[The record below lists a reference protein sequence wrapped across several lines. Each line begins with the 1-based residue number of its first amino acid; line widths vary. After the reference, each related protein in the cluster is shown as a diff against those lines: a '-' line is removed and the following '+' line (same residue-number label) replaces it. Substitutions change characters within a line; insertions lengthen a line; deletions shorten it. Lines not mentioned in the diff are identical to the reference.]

1 MRACLISQLLH
12 LFALSVAIAISLA
25 ASSSLAHAKQE
36 FQDATNEGVDE
47 NPSPQER
54 RSRQQSGGGGR
65 RVYRD
70 RVAANW
76 ISDSQFWYRN
86 DLPEGQREFIFVDA
100 TEGTRDLAF
109 DHAAVKQAF
118 VGTED
123 ADRMPIER
131 LEYDDAGK
139 LIGLVG
145 KSKRYQWDATA
156 KKLTEVNG
164 DAADPS
170 KTPSNGNNNPN
181 RRPSRTGAETSVTFV
196 NRLAGSAELFWVSDD
211 GSKQSYGK
219 VEPGKSRDQH
229 TFGGHR
235 WEIHNDKGE
244 SLGIVVAD
252 DNGSEVTIDGRKF
265 EPAPTPRRRRDG
277 NRTERNDGRSPDG
290 KWTASVVDYNVV
302 VNSTD
307 SGESISL
314 SDDGKEGL
322 AYGQLIWSPDSQSLI
337 AFRMETVQ
345 RKEFHIVRSS
355 PPGGGRAVLQSQPYS
370 LPGDDFPKYE
380 PNIFHIQS
388 RQQVKPTVDRYEHE
402 WSSPRI
408 RFSKDGTKFT
418 YEQIDRGHSRF
429 RLIEVDVKSGSVRNL
444 VDEKSNTFIW
454 TAHNENN
461 TLRTINWLEKS
472 NQLIYV
478 TEKNGWRQFI
488 LLDANNGS
496 EIRELTP
503 RGIVCR
509 SIEKIDEENRILWFT
524 ASGRAGP
531 DRDGPDSEDQDPYF
545 IHYAKVE
552 LDTGKVTWL
561 TDGNGTHS
569 IEFSPNGKYVLDSYS
584 RVDMAPVTELR
595 SAEDGRLLCKLER
608 ADISGLQ
615 ANGWT
620 APEVFVT
627 KGRDGKTDIWGII
640 CRPKDYDPSKKYP
653 VIEDIYAGPQD
664 SFVPK
669 NFSPSQRFESLTS
682 LGFIVVKIDGMG
694 TANRSKAFHDVCWK
708 NLKDG
713 GFEDRILWIKAA
725 ATKYPELDLSRV
737 GIYGTS
743 AGGQNAAGGVLFHPE
758 FYKVAVAACGCH
770 DNRMDKASWNEQ
782 WMGYPVGPHYGES
795 SNIDNAYRLR
805 GKLLLIVGEVDTNVP
820 PESTLRFADAL
831 IRANKDFDLLVVPNS
846 GHGMGGVYGTR
857 RMHDYFVRQLLGQ
870 EPPDRNAE

>member
-1 MRACLISQLLH
+1 MRAYLLSQLIY
-12 LFALSVAIAISLA
+12 LSAWSIAAVICF
-25 ASSSLAHAKQE
+25 ASSPRLAHAKQE
-36 FQDATNEGVDE
+36 YQAVELNEVDE
-47 NPSPQER
+47 NPAPQER
-54 RSRQQSGGGGR
+54 RSRQQSEGGGR

-76 ISDSQFWYRN
+76 INDNQFWYRN
-86 DLPEGQREFIFVDA
+86 DLADSQREFIFVDA
-100 TEGTRDLAF
+100 AKGTRELAF

-123 ADRMPIER
+123 ADRFPIDR
-131 LEYDDAGK
+131 LEYDDSGK
-139 LIGLVG
+139 LIGLVS
-145 KSKRYQWDATA
+145 KSKRYQWDATT
-156 KKLTEVNG
+156 KKLNEVNG

-170 KTPSNGNNNPN
+170 KTPTNGNNNPN
-181 RRPSRTGAETSVTFV
+181 RRPSRTGAETSVSFV
-196 NRLAGSAELFWVSDD
+196 NRLAGSAELFWVSED

-235 WEIHNDKGE
+235 WEIFNEKGE
-244 SLGIVVAD
+244 SLGIIVAD
-252 DNGSEVTIDGRKF
+252 DNGSEVIIDGRKF
-265 EPAPTPRRRRDG
+265 EPAPTPRRRSDG
-277 NRTERNDGRSPDG
+277 NRAERNDGRSPDG
-290 KWTASVVDYNVV
+290 KWTASVVDFNVV
-302 VNSTD
+302 VRPTD
-307 SGESISL
+307 SDESISL
-314 SDDGKEGL
+314 SNDGKERL
-322 AYGQLIWSPDSQSLI
+322 AYGQSIWSPDSQSII
-337 AFRMETVQ
+337 AFRMESVQ
-345 RKEFHIVRSS
+345 RKEVHIVRSS

-370 LPGDDFPKYE
+370 LPGDDFPKHE
-380 PNIFHIQS
+380 LNVFHIGT
-388 RQQVKPTVDRYEHE
+388 QQQIKPTVDRYEHE

-408 RFSKDGTKFT
+408 RFSKDGSKFT
-418 YEQIDRGHSRF
+418 YEQVDRGHGRF
-429 RLIEVDVKSGSVRNL
+429 RLIEVDIKSGVVRNL

-454 TAHNENN
+454 TAHTENN
-461 TLRTINWLEKS
+461 SLRTINWLDKS
-472 NQLIYV
+472 DQMIYV

-488 LLDANNGS
+488 LLDTKSGD

-509 SIEKIDEENRILWFT
+509 SIEKIDEENRLLWFT
-524 ASGRAGP
+524 ASGR
-531 DRDGPDSEDQDPYF
+531 DGQAYEDQAHKGQDPYF

-569 IEFSPNGKYVLDSYS
+569 IEYSPNGKYLLDSYS

-595 SAEDGRLLCKLER
+595 SADDGRLLCKLEQ

-615 ANGWT
+615 ASGWK
-620 APEVFVT
+620 APEVFVA
-627 KGRDGKTDIWGII
+627 KGRDGTTEIWGII
-640 CRPKDYDPSKKYP
+640 CRPKDYDPNKRYP

-713 GFEDRILWIKAA
+713 GFEDRILWIKAVA
-725 ATKYPELDLSRV
+725 EKYPELDLSRL

-743 AGGQNAAGGVLFHPE
+743 AGGQNAAAGVLFHPD

-795 SNIDNAYRLR
+795 SNIDNAHRLR

-831 IRANKDFDLLVVPNS
+831 IRANKDFDLLVVPNA
-846 GHGMGGVYGTR
+846 GHGMGGAYGTR
-857 RMHDYFVRQLLGQ
+857 RMHDYFVRYLLGQ

>member
-1 MRACLISQLLH
+1 MRFFTSRLFLLPTLSIAYVICL
-12 LFALSVAIAISLA
+12 AGTARLA
-25 ASSSLAHAKQE
+25 QAKQE
-36 FQDATNEGVDE
+36 SEAIGIEGLNES
-47 NPSPQER
+47 PSPQER
-54 RSRQQSGGGGR
+54 RSRQQSGGR

-70 RVAANW
+70 RVSANW
-76 ISDSQFWYRN
+76 INDSQFWYRN
-86 DLPEGQREFIFVDA
+86 DLPDGQREFIFVDA
-100 TEGTRDLAF
+100 IRGTRELAF

-118 VGTED
+118 AGTED

-156 KKLTEVNG
+156 KKLTEVDGN
-164 DAADPS
+164 AADPS
-170 KTPSNGNNNPN
+170 KTPTDGNNAPN

-196 NRLAGSAELFWVSDD
+196 NRLAGAAELLWVSDD

-219 VEPGKSRDQH
+219 IEPGKSRDQH

-235 WEIHNDKGE
+235 WELLNDKGE
-244 SLGIVVAD
+244 SLGIIVAD
-252 DNGSEVTIDGRKF
+252 DNGSEVIIDGRKF
-265 EPAPTPRRRRDG
+265 EPAPPPRRRRDG
-277 NRTERNDGRSPDG
+277 NRAERNDGRSPDG
-290 KWTASVVDYNVV
+290 KWTASVVDFNIVV
-302 VNSTD
+302 RSAD
-307 SGESISL
+307 SGESITL

-322 AYGQLIWSPDSQSLI
+322 AYGQLVWSPDSQSLI
-337 AFRMETVQ
+337 AFRMESVQ

-418 YEQIDRGHSRF
+418 YEQIDRGHGRF
-429 RLIEVDVKSGSVRNL
+429 RLIEVDVKSGVVRNL

-454 TAHNENN
+454 TAHTENN
-461 TLRTINWLEKS
+461 TMRAINWLEKS
-472 NQLIYV
+472 DQMIYV

-488 LLDANNGS
+488 LLDANNGE

-503 RGIVCR
+503 GGIVCR
-509 SIEKIDEENRILWFT
+509 SIEKIDEENRVLWFT
-524 ASGRAGP
+524 ACGR
-531 DRDGPDSEDQDPYF
+531 EDQDPYF

-569 IEFSPNGKYVLDSYS
+569 VEFSPNGKYLLDRYS

-595 SAEDGRLLCKLER
+595 SAEDGRLLCKLEQ
-608 ADISGLQ
+608 ADISGLK
-615 ANGWT
+615 ASGWT
-620 APEVFVT
+620 APEAFVA

-653 VIEDIYAGPQD
+653 VIEDIYAGPHD

-669 NFSPSQRFESLTS
+669 SFSPSQRFESLTS
-682 LGFIVVKIDGMG
+682 LGFVVVQIDGMG

-725 ATKYPELDLSRV
+725 AAKYPELDVSRV

-743 AGGQNAAGGVLFHPE
+743 AGGQNAAAGVLFHPD

-782 WMGYPVGPHYGES
+782 WMGYPVGPHYAEC

-831 IRANKDFDLLVVPNS
+831 IRANKDFDLLVVPNA
-846 GHGMGGVYGTR
+846 GHGMGGAYGVR
-857 RMHDYFVRQLLGQ
+857 RMHDYFVRHLLGQ
-870 EPPDRNAE
+870 EPPDRNAD